1 MTLYKELSYDGE
13 DCVSKI
19 KGIQFCILG
28 PDEIRRRS
36 VAEIN
41 KTDTYAINEPVMNGL
56 FDARM
61 GVIDNNKICKTC
73 EQRNTFCTGHFG
85 HIEMERPLFYVQFF
99 GIVQKLLRCVC
110 FRCSKILVDLQD
122 PIVHAVLT
130 KKHSRQ
136 KRWEYMH
143 KLCSNVKRCG
153 KETIDGCGA
162 RQPDRIAKTDAM
174 KICMEWKDLVDGGT
188 DEVQESAM
196 RRQVYG
202 ADDVLRILKRITDED
217 ADALGLCPK
226 YNRPEWMICTVLP
239 VPPPCVR
246 PSVRND
252 TGVRKEDDL
261 THKLSD
267 IIKYNNIVKSKIEK
281 GASYDNVEW
290 YVAALQQH
298 VATLIDNTGSFVSKD
313 RTGRIFR
320 TICDRLNRKEGRI
333 RGNLM
338 GKRVD
343 FSARTVITPDP
354 NISIDELGVPLKIAM
369 NLTFP
374 EVVNAYNID
383 HMYRLVRNGPEV
395 YPGAKHL
402 RKGHRTIR
410 LKGNDRDS
418 ITLDFGDIVDRHL
431 INGDYVLFNRQPSL
445 HKMSMMAHR
454 VRVMPHH
461 TFRLNVCVCASYNA
475 DFDGDEMNM
484 HVPQSLQS
492 HEEIVQLAAVPLHI
506 ISPRHSK
513 PIISIVQDVAL
524 GVFRITQGHVSVT
537 KKQLFNLICSNPIFV
552 GTVPKPGVTG
562 GNHERWTG
570 RQLMSTI
577 IPPTTMLSMYPD
589 IKSDD
594 PKFVS
599 DDHHV
604 RVKCGELLTGVLT
617 TKAFNDPARG
627 FVRNIVNDGGPE
639 AVTLFL
645 NNTQK
650 LICDW
655 LVLSGF
661 SVGISDL
668 LAPVYKRER
677 IKQQVTAM
685 HAAADAKIALLH
697 AGEMKNVSTLNNRQ
711 FFESQIDS
719 VSKSCMFDIEKVAL
733 NDIDVRNNRMLNMI
747 KSGSK
752 GQSVNFLQMLACL
765 GQQAIDGQRIPDGF
779 DHRTLPHF
787 TKYDDGPS
795 SRGFVEHSFVEGLSP
810 QEFFFHSMAGRV
822 GLIDTAVRSVTWDTA
837 IVILEAG
844 VTKYVRIGDWID
856 AHLDDNQ
863 GKVETFPDDRNLE
876 VLSVP
881 DVFIPT
887 VDEVGNVTWGQ
898 LTAVTRHDPGHRLY
912 KVVTHGGR
920 EVVVAESQ
928 SLLVWDAEEKKLL
941 PKASPNVRVG
951 DLLPV
956 TMNLADPPTVVTKVA
971 ISSYL
976 LEGEDATFDL
986 NVENGIFIGLYLA
999 GGEDSTANSDFV
1011 KAWFDSST
1019 LPMRFLDKFV
1029 GESSKARFVPDVAF
1043 AAPEEFVKGL
1053 LAGYFPL
1060 VFPRDGDI
1068 AACCVSKRLN
1078 EGIAMLCSRLG
1089 AFAKISTL
1097 ADGAIYRVSVRKEW
1111 ATILSHKIDFN
1122 IGKASDGSSAAQ
1134 NDVVLDKI
1142 LYIESIPV
1150 DDHKKLY
1157 DVTVPETLNF
1167 ILANGLGVRDT
1178 SETGYIQRK
1187 LVTFMQDLKVH
1198 TDLTVRNSAG
1208 QIVQFLYGED
1218 GIDATKVE
1226 YQFLPYVESEVHAM
1240 RADHLIMNL
1249 SELRGHV
1256 TDEVL
1261 MRPLDTPRMSNYFE
1275 SLVSDREFAIE
1286 VQKGQMDSQIM
1297 HPVNLSIMILKASEL
1312 MEAHGAVG
1320 RSDLHPD
1327 DVLDIIEGL
1336 RRDLT
1341 CSVIGGTKFMG
1352 MLLRCHL
1359 SPKQLIVKRR
1369 FTRAVLDVVVKQIRT
1384 RFFDSI
1390 AHPGEMVG
1398 ILAAQSIGEPTTQ
1411 TTLNTFHLAGVG
1423 AASITTQQGVPRL
1436 QELFHASKN
1445 IKTPYMKIFVQDPWS
1460 TDMSRCR
1467 DVCSAVQTTRF
1478 RDVVRQSKVYYDPP
1492 GQEISNIEADRDL
1505 LKAFDAYTSIMD
1517 PQCPHESAWVL
1528 RLEFDRTKMLE
1539 LQVCMVD
1546 LETILREFYDDT
1558 VACVFSDDNAANLVA
1573 RVRLNNKDIDL
1584 NDMLT
1589 ELRALEDNILQT
1601 VVIKGV
1607 KNIEKAVPLKPN
1619 EQLMYDKMTSTFVK
1633 RSEWAIETSGTN
1645 LIEVLSLPRVDPVR
1659 TYTNDINEI
1668 NHVLGIE
1675 AARQALYNEL
1685 QAVMWQKDTN
1695 SVNYRHMALLVDAM
1709 TSRGFLTSVNR
1720 HGINKGD
1727 IGPLA
1732 KCSFEQT
1739 TEMLIQAGVFSELD
1753 RINGVAANIILGQVA
1768 PCGTG
1773 DSEILIDEA
1782 ALQVQGHE
1790 VPLPELIKTYG
1801 DVGNVTTKVSLPQLP
1816 QLPNYKPG
1824 DASVNNVVDGDE
1836 LQIM

>member
-1 MTLYKELSYDGE
+1 MTLYKELSYDGQE
-13 DCVSKI
+13 CVSKI

-28 PDEIRRRS
+28 PDEIRTRS
-36 VAEIN
+36 VAEIT
-41 KTDTYAINEPVMNGL
+41 KTDTYAINEPVPNGL
-56 FDARM
+56 FDSRM

-73 EQRNTFCTGHFG
+73 EQRNTFCPGHFG
-85 HIEMERPLFYVQFF
+85 HIEMSRPLFYLQFF

-110 FRCSKILVDLQD
+110 FRCSKILVDLRD
-122 PIVHAVLT
+122 PGVQAILT
-130 KKHSRQ
+130 KKHSRM
-136 KRWEYMH
+136 KRWEHMH

-162 RQPDRIAKTDAM
+162 RQPDRVAKTDAM
-174 KICMEWKDLVDGGT
+174 KILMEWKDLAEGAD
-188 DEVQESAM
+188 DAQEQSL

-217 ADALGLCPK
+217 SDALGFYPK

-261 THKLSD
+261 THKLGD
-267 IIKYNNIVKSKIEK
+267 IIKYNNLVKLKIEK
-281 GASYDNVEW
+281 GASYDSVEW
-290 YVAALQQH
+290 CVAALQQH

-354 NISIDELGVPLKIAM
+354 NISIDELGVPLRIAM

-374 EVVNAYNID
+374 EVVNSFNID
-383 HMYRLVRNGPEV
+383 LMYRLVRNGPDV

-402 RKGHRTIR
+402 RKLNRTIR
-410 LKGNDRDS
+410 LKGNDRDA
-418 ITLDFGDIVDRHL
+418 IVLEHGDIVERHL

-454 VRVMPHH
+454 VRVMPHN

-524 GVFRITQGHVSVT
+524 GVFRITQSHVSVT
-537 KKQLFNLICSNPIFV
+537 KKQLCNLVCSNPVFT
-552 GTVPKPGVTG
+552 GTLPPPGLTLG
-562 GNHERWTG
+562 THERWTG
-570 RQLMSTI
+570 RQLLSTI
-577 IPPTTMLSMYPD
+577 IPPTTMLSMFPD
-589 IKSDD
+589 KKSDEEGFL
-594 PKFVS
+594 P

-604 RVKCGELLTGVLT
+604 RVKCGELKSGVLT
-617 TKAFNDPARG
+617 TEAFNNPARG
-627 FVRNIVNDGGPE
+627 LIRNIVNDGGPE
-639 AVTLFL
+639 TVTLFL

-650 LICDW
+650 IICDW

-668 LAPVYKRER
+668 LAPAYKRER
-677 IKQQVTAM
+677 IKQQVVLM
-685 HAAADAKIALLH
+685 HAGVEEKIASLH
-697 AGEMKNVSTLNNRQ
+697 AGEMKNVSTLNNRA
-711 FFESQIDS
+711 FFESQIDT
-719 VSKSCMFDIEKVAL
+719 VTKSCIRAVEKAAF
-733 NDIDVRNNRMLNMI
+733 NDIDVRNNRMYNMI

-752 GQSVNFLQMLACL
+752 GQPVNFMQMLACL
-765 GQQAIDGQRIPDGF
+765 GQQVIDGHRIPDGF

-795 SRGFVEHSFVEGLSP
+795 SRGFVEHSFVEGLTP

-822 GLIDTAVRSVTWDTA
+822 GLIDTAVR
-837 IVILEAG
+837 
-844 VTKYVRIGDWID
+844 
-856 AHLDDNQ
+856 
-863 GKVETFPDDRNLE
+863 
-876 VLSVP
+876 
-881 DVFIPT
+881 
-887 VDEVGNVTWGQ
+887 
-898 LTAVTRHDPGHRLY
+898 
-912 KVVTHGGR
+912 
-920 EVVVAESQ
+920 
-928 SLLVWDAEEKKLL
+928 
-941 PKASPNVRVG
+941 
-951 DLLPV
+951 
-956 TMNLADPPTVVTKVA
+956 
-971 ISSYL
+971 
-976 LEGEDATFDL
+976 
-986 NVENGIFIGLYLA
+986 
-999 GGEDSTANSDFV
+999 
-1011 KAWFDSST
+1011 
-1019 LPMRFLDKFV
+1019 
-1029 GESSKARFVPDVAF
+1029 
-1043 AAPEEFVKGL
+1043 
-1053 LAGYFPL
+1053 
-1060 VFPRDGDI
+1060 
-1068 AACCVSKRLN
+1068 
-1078 EGIAMLCSRLG
+1078 
-1089 AFAKISTL
+1089 
-1097 ADGAIYRVSVRKEW
+1097 
-1111 ATILSHKIDFN
+1111 
-1122 IGKASDGSSAAQ
+1122 
-1134 NDVVLDKI
+1134 
-1142 LYIESIPV
+1142 
-1150 DDHKKLY
+1150 
-1157 DVTVPETLNF
+1157 
-1167 ILANGLGVRDT
+1167 T

-1226 YQFLPYVESEVHAM
+1226 YQILPYVEHEVHAM
-1240 RADHLIMNL
+1240 RADNL
-1249 SELRGHV
+1249 LLHISELAGAV
-1256 TDEVL
+1256 TTEVL
-1261 MRPLDTPRMSNYFE
+1261 ARPLDAARMTAFFDQ
-1275 SLVSDREFAIE
+1275 LVRDREYAIE
-1286 VQKGQMDSQIM
+1286 VKKGQMDNQVM
-1297 HPVNLSIMILKASEL
+1297 HPVNMSIMVLKAAEL

-1320 RSDLHPD
+1320 ASDIHPN
-1327 DVLDIIEGL
+1327 DVLDIIDDL
-1336 RRDLT
+1336 IRDLC
-1341 CSVIGGTKFMG
+1341 CSSRGATKFMA

-1384 RFFDSI
+1384 RYFESI

-1436 QELFHASKN
+1436 QELFHVSKN
-1445 IKTPYMKIFVQDPWS
+1445 IKTPYMKIYVRDTWS

-1467 DVCSAVQTTRF
+1467 NVCSAVQTTRF
-1478 RDVVRQSKVYYDPP
+1478 RDVVRHSKVYFDPP
-1492 GQEISNIEADRDL
+1492 NQEFSNIDDDRAL
-1505 LKAFDAYTSIMD
+1505 LKAFDTYTAIMGS
-1517 PQCPHESAWVL
+1517 QCSHESPWVV
-1528 RLEFDRTKMLE
+1528 RFEFDRTKMLE
-1539 LQVCMVD
+1539 LQVCMLD

-1558 VACVFSDDNAANLVA
+1558 IACVFSDDNAANLVA
-1573 RVRLNNKDIDL
+1573 RVRLNNKDIDA

-1607 KNIEKAVPLKPN
+1607 KNIEKAVPLKPSD
-1619 EQLMYDKMTSTFVK
+1619 QLIYDKMTSTFVK
-1633 RSEWAIETSGTN
+1633 LSEWAIETSGTN
-1645 LIEVLSLPRVDPVR
+1645 LIEVLSLPHVDPVR
-1659 TYTNDINEI
+1659 TYSNDINEI
-1668 NHVLGIE
+1668 YHVLGIE

-1773 DSEILIDEA
+1773 DSEILIDES
-1782 ALQVQGHE
+1782 ALQLQGHE
-1790 VPLPELIKTYG
+1790 VPVPYG
-1801 DVGNVTTKVSLPQLP
+1801 NRRHYNDGADISVPRVAMPPQLSQLP
-1816 QLPNYKPG
+1816 QLPVYAPG
-1824 DASVNNVVDGDE
+1824 SSDLNGKIDSDDLE
-1836 LQIM
+1836 II